1 MSYEKQDFTDNT
13 VLTAAQLNHME
24 EGIAAAEELAGKAGT
39 DLTIG
44 TVTTGD
50 RAAASIEDGKLNL
63 TLPRGEKGDSG
74 TAASALTPEQFGAV
88 GDGVAN
94 DTEAILAAA
103 QAACEQGKHLSFSA
117 GKTYLWSNGADFAAL
132 NGLYIEGNGAKVFAK
147 DRVLLFRQM
156 TNTTVEGLHFIASPS
171 SAAMELIKIFECTGF
186 KLLDCTL
193 EWDLHDNIDS
203 EHNILDVYRGN
214 RDVLIRGCTLKQL
227 TGTRA
232 GGIWIREGKAGF
244 IGQNIRIENCDIY
257 KAGGDEV
264 LAVWGWAGH
273 LRDVTISNCN
283 FIEVDDKKYAERGK
297 DPAWLIGLNASEG
310 DNIRFENCSIRT
322 CRAGS
327 TFRLKGEGGVVVDNC
342 DIYNDSSKASH
353 GHPLLQWTASADP
366 FEKCCIQNSRITL
379 KGGENNRIAYHL
391 GRCINNQ
398 FLLDCAGKG
407 FQSGVELRDNI
418 FTGRIGSFLAQ
429 DTPYFT
435 GNRVE
440 LNIANPHWQSGCK
453 NISGNTMVLT
463 SEANAQGYNIVEN
476 QPDGSVFA
484 NNKISLTVGSGD
496 MRTYGFSSGTHYI
509 YNNRIFT
516 NVPGRIKDELG
527 DVVYRKNNFRNDLP
541 EKSFTCT
548 GITLDPAELTE
559 NYMKKK
565 EFNVVVTPENTTD
578 PVAYAVTD
586 PDGCL
591 QMLRYGAYKPV
602 KSGKVSL
609 TATCGSYDAQQTIT
623 VDLVPVAC
631 ESLRMTRKTA
641 LCAQNGTTCLR
652 VVYSPYWTTD
662 TLSWASSAPDVAEVD
677 ENGIITGK
685 TLGKAVIT
693 ATCGSLSDTC
703 EITVVA
709 ESELPKYSEGEWLLD
724 GKTAYIPLES
734 IGAEHTLY
742 LDIEVDSAS
751 LADGQSFGL
760 FGTTTDGNPSFCTM
774 AYMKDSSGHGFLSW
788 ATSDCS
794 SDFDSGEKQSL
805 YSSRSV
811 SITEI
816 EGTTVGTK
824 LIFAPDGIY
833 NLNGVRIWET
843 SSQKVS
849 LSTYSG
855 KLYFNVA
862 SAANGKLTASALTG
876 YKIKQLILYAHDT
889 ITTER
894 EILQYRESAD
904 IDLRFTKDGQ
914 PVNAGTAGSI
924 VISGDIPDAPRNT
937 NPFPAI
943 EAAYVLP
950 EAKTFTPAAAEC
962 IDTGVKL
969 FDVLDPAPTFT
980 ILLEADAAETMTET
994 PYKYTLMYCMENDN
1008 TQVGLDMRTVG
1019 TMVGLAMYEK
1029 CPNFCRV
1036 QAIKAQKY
1044 RAAFRVK
1051 SGVFS
1056 AVRPPNGDMS
1066 MWGALEKATS
1076 PVTKSLILGAR
1087 QKSDGTKDRFWDGT
1101 LYQCVVYK
1109 SALTDEQL
1117 KEWVTGG

>member
-1 MSYEKQDFTDNT
+1 MALNYSPQTWVDRETRID
-13 VLTAAQLNHME
+13 AARMQHIE
-24 EGIAAAEELAGKAGT
+24 EGIQN
-39 DLTIG
+39 
-44 TVTTGD
+44 VT
-50 RAAASIEDGKLNL
+50 RAVNALPSSPAASSN
-63 TLPRGEKGDSG
+63 
-74 TAASALTPEQFGAV
+74 ALTPEQFGAV
-88 GDGVAN
+88 GDGVVN

-117 GKTYLWSNGADFAAL
+117 GKTYLWSSGSDFAAL
-132 NGLYIEGNGAKVFAK
+132 DGLHIEGNGAKVFAK
-147 DRVLLFRQM
+147 DRVLFFRQM
-156 TNTTVEGLHFIASPS
+156 TNTTIEGLHFIASPS
-171 SAAMELIKIFECTGF
+171 SAAMELVKIFECTGF

-297 DPAWLIGLNASEG
+297 DPAWFIGLNASEG

-366 FEKCCIQNSRITL
+366 SEKCCIQNSRITL
-379 KGGENNRIAYHL
+379 KGGENNRIAYRL

-418 FTGRIGSFLAQ
+418 FTGKIGGYLAQ
-429 DTPYFT
+429 DTQYFT

-440 LNIANPHWQSGCK
+440 LDISNPHWQSGCK
-453 NISGNTMVLT
+453 NISGNTIVLT

-476 QPDGSVFA
+476 QPDGSIFA
-484 NNKISLTVGSGD
+484 NNKISLMVGSGD

-541 EKSFTCT
+541 EKSFACT
-548 GITLDPAELTE
+548 GISLDPAELTE

-565 EFNVVVTPENTTD
+565 EFNVVVTPENTTE
-578 PVAYAVTD
+578 PIAYTIAD

-591 QMLRYGAYKPV
+591 KMLRYGAYKPV

-631 ESLRMTRKTA
+631 ESLRVTRKTA
-641 LCAQNGTTCLR
+641 LCAQNGTTCLLA
-652 VVYSPYWTTD
+652 VYSPYWTTD
-662 TLSWASSAPDVAEVD
+662 TISWASSAPDVAEVD
-677 ENGIITGK
+677 ENGMITGK
-685 TLGKAVIT
+685 TLGKTVIT
-693 ATCGSLSDTC
+693 VTCGSLSDTC

-751 LADGQSFGL
+751 LENSQSCGL
-760 FGTTTDGNPSFCTM
+760 FGTTTDGSPSFCTM
-774 AYMKDSSGHGFLSW
+774 AYMKDSSGYGTLSW
-788 ATSDCS
+788 ATPDCS
-794 SDFDSGEKQSL
+794 SEFNSDEKQSL
-805 YSSRSV
+805 YSTRSV
-811 SITEI
+811 PITEI

-824 LIFAPDGIY
+824 LIFAPDGVY

-843 SSQKVS
+843 SGQKVS
-849 LSTYSG
+849 LSAYSG

-862 SAANGKLTASALTG
+862 SAANGKLTATALTG

-889 ITTER
+889 LTTER
-894 EILQYRESAD
+894 EVKKYRESAD
-904 IDLRFTKDGQ
+904 IDIRFTEDGQ
-914 PVNAGTAGSI
+914 PVNAGTAGAI
-924 VISGDIPDAPRNT
+924 TISGDIPDPDTPEPGQNT

-950 EAKTFTPAAAEC
+950 EAKTFTPAATEC

-969 FDVLDPAPTFT
+969 FETVDPAPTFT
-980 ILLEADAAETMTET
+980 ILVEMDAAETMTET

-1019 TMVGLAMYEK
+1019 ANVGLSMYEK
-1029 CPNFCRV
+1029 CPNFCGV

-1056 AVRPPNGDMS
+1056 AVRPPNGGVS

-1076 PVTKSLILGAR
+1076 PVTKSLVLGAR
-1087 QKSDGTKDRFWDGT
+1087 QKSDGTKDRSWDGT
-1101 LYQCVVYK
+1101 LYQCIVYK
-1109 SALTDEQL
+1109 SAMTDEQL
-1117 KEWVTGG
+1117 KEWVLGAQEA